1 MCKKI
6 EAPEISA
13 GKIGASEINCM
24 AIGTDILKINNE
36 YGTIEI
42 GQYKGQTYVVDCGNK
57 KMHFIKGV
65 LVKIEEVANEHNS

>member
-36 YGTIEI
+36 YGKIEI
-42 GQYKGQTYVVDCGNK
+42 GEHKGQTSVVDCGNK
-57 KMHFIKGV
+57 KLHFINGI
-65 LVKIEEVANEHNS
+65 LVKIEEAN